1 MPARLN
7 INRKHG
13 VPRDDIAL
21 GHEVKELS
29 SLVDEAFSGV
39 FGEQRGP
46 ANDAA
51 DASLRH
57 FVEQMAGLLQRPR
70 RKVAKELDFIII
82 IVAVQCWVIDG

>member
-7 INRKHG
+7 VGREHG

-21 GHEVKELS
+21 GHEVEELS
-29 SLVDEAFSGV
+29 GLVDEAFSGV

-51 DASLRH
+51 DASLWR

-70 RKVAKELDFIII
+70 
-82 IVAVQCWVIDG
+82 G